1 MSLKSCSAQLVL
13 DSFDRHDVWVD
24 PELSAMGV
32 KRHDQEHVLSSI
44 SEDLI
49 KIANSK
55 FNNVPEFMMK
65 EVSDV
70 SSLPWFEHPGK
81 IKLSEYL
88 RKPPI
93 FSGPKIDESRFAITE
108 ISERTD
114 PTVQDV
120 FINSIHAKNE

>member
-1 MSLKSCSAQLVL
+1 MFGAHNTILLDSDENKLQLAMENSLII

-24 PELSAMGV
+24 PELAAMGV
-32 KRHDQEHVLSSI
+32 KRRDQEHVLSSI

-49 KIANSK
+49 KIVNSK

-81 IKLSEYL
+81 IKLS
-88 RKPPI
+88 
-93 FSGPKIDESRFAITE
+93 
-108 ISERTD
+108 
-114 PTVQDV
+114 
-120 FINSIHAKNE
+120 